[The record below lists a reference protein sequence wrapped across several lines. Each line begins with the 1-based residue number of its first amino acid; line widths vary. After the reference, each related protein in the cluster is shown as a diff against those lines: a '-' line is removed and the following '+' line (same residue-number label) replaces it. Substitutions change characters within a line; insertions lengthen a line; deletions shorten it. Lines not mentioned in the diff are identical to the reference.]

1 MKYIV
6 RIPPTGEI
14 EICPAKFMG
23 GVKKPEVYPTI
34 IDGVAVV
41 GKHAVSTSNA
51 VGLNMT
57 ASWIIHRAIMRNI
70 YGVAY
75 LYDSSNGLSDLRTF
89 SRDGAELV
97 INMITQESNKGVSTC
112 VES

>member
-75 LYDSSNGLSDLRTF
+75 LYDSSNGISDLMTF
-89 SRDGAELV
+89 SKAEAEK
-97 INMITQESNKGVSTC
+97 ITEMVTQIKKKEFQHV
-112 VES
+112 